1 MGSNYSLKYN
11 VDIAMCIDA
20 AVKLQATVIREKVGT
35 DDKTE
40 KPVLNS
46 ENTHRAKGFKKPTDL
61 D

>member
-1 MGSNYSLKYN
+1 MKYN

-46 ENTHRAKGFKKPTDL
+46 KNTHRAKGFKKPTDL